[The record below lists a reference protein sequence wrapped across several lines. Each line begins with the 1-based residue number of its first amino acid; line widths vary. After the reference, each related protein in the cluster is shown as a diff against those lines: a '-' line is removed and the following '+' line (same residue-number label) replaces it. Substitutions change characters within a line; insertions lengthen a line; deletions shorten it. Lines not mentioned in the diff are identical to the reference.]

1 MKKISAHIVSLLLA
15 VVLIV
20 TAAFSAPVSLF
31 VGNVKAVAAT
41 STQVSAC
48 SGLKVKSQTNTSITL
63 IWNKANGATGYI
75 LYRYNPTQKSYTA
88 LKNTNA
94 NSFTVHNLTAGATYY
109 FKVKPYAK
117 SANGKTIWGTASSM
131 LKTATKPATPTLKV
145 TSPSKGKITVSWN
158 NIAGESGYQV
168 YYSTSK
174 NGTYKK
180 LKSLSANATSCSS
193 TGFTAGKT
201 YYFKV
206 RAYKTVDDTVIYGS
220 FSAVKA
226 VTVKGSSSSS
236 GNTSTTKA
244 TNNTTYYITET
255 GEKYHV
261 GSCRTLKKSK
271 IPISYKD
278 AVARGYGPCGI
289 CIK

>member
-1 MKKISAHIVSLLLA
+1 M
-15 VVLIV
+15 
-20 TAAFSAPVSLF
+20 
-31 VGNVKAVAAT
+31 
-41 STQVSAC
+41 
-48 SGLKVKSQTNTSITL
+48 
-63 IWNKANGATGYI
+63 
-75 LYRYNPTQKSYTA
+75 
-88 LKNTNA
+88 KNTNA
-94 NSFTVHNLTAGATYY
+94 NSFTVNNLTAGATYY

-117 SANGKTIWGTASSM
+117 SDNGKTIWGTASSM
-131 LKTATKPATPTLKV
+131 LKTATKPATPNLKV

-158 NIAGESGYQV
+158 NVAGESGYQV
-168 YYSTSK
+168 YCSTSK
-174 NGTYKK
+174 NGSYKK
-180 LKSLSANATSCSS
+180 LKSLSANTTSCSS

-201 YYFKV
+201 YFFKV

-261 GSCRTLKKSK
+261 SSCRTLNKSK